1 MGYYQFVGL
10 GEAKLIQVKYCLLT
24 FLIIIP
30 SVGFGQRDSVNLWIS
45 TIDNKSI
52 AGTCHYFWTIEAKN
66 EAVNKLIKVG
76 KPIQKKILKLLDDPN
91 KGVVAHYIL
100 SKIYDK
106 TRLQTLEMDSLK
118 VKYNYNGLEFTE
130 TDNAILADKLSLEK
144 CKKSWIELT
153 KR

>member
-1 MGYYQFVGL
+1 M
-10 GEAKLIQVKYCLLT
+10 KYCLLT
-24 FLIIIP
+24 FLIII
-30 SVGFGQRDSVNLWIS
+30 STVGFSQRNSVNKWIS
-45 TIDNKSI
+45 TVDNKSI
-52 AGTCHYFWTIEAKN
+52 GGTCHYFWTIEAKN
-66 EAVNKLIKVG
+66 EAVNNLIKAG

-100 SKIYDK
+100 SNIYDK

-130 TDNAILADKLSLEK
+130 TANAIIADSLSFVK
-144 CKKSWIELT
+144 CKNSWIKEI